1 MRQKRIAFAKK
12 HQHWTAQDWT
22 KVMFSD
28 ESTFQQFTVR
38 HSHVRRPR
46 GTRYDEKYTISTMK
60 HPPSQMI
67 WGGITSKGTAGL
79 HFLPPKVTMNGER
92 YKNML
97 RDGLKKQMKEK
108 KCSIFMQDG
117 APCHRCK
124 LVKTYLQSA
133 KIKLLDWP
141 GNSPDLNP
149 IENLWSYMKD
159 KVAEKRPSN
168 AQDLRSVIEKIWRDN
183 ITPDYCDA
191 LIRSMPRRIQ
201 SVLSSKGG
209 HTKY

>member
-1 MRQKRIAFAKK
+1 
-12 HQHWTAQDWT
+12 
-22 KVMFSD
+22 
-28 ESTFQQFTVR
+28 
-38 HSHVRRPR
+38 
-46 GTRYDEKYTISTMK
+46 MK

-108 KCSIFMQDG
+108 KCSIFMQD
-117 APCHRCK
+117 
-124 LVKTYLQSA
+124 
-133 KIKLLDWP
+133 